1 MLMRRGVAKVGCD
14 GGKYSG
20 DDDTIYYVR
29 GMLGVSIENTKTF
42 FLHLFTLI
50 VSSFTSESNKQFSI
64 NSTVYRYML
73 QLIMSIIT
81 IDN

>member
-1 MLMRRGVAKVGCD
+1 MWQKWAAMEENIVEMMIL
-14 GGKYSG
+14 Y
-20 DDDTIYYVR
+20 
-29 GMLGVSIENTKTF
+29 MLGVSIENTKTF